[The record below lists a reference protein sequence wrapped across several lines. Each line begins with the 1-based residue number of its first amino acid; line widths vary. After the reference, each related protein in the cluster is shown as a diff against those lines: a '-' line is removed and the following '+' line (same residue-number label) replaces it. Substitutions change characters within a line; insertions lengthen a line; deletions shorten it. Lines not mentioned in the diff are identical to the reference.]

1 MEVSQEISSMVRGWL
16 MASPSARKR
25 KQPPDYVP
33 ISPRPER
40 CETLFQSTH
49 SISCSYELWRVHI
62 LTFILYGQS
71 REQCSSRPLPSLLT
85 PALIICLPLSMEDGL
100 YTTSTPSKVKQGNL
114 ERKLDFG
121 TCCSRKFRSKSE
133 IMFVWEAY
141 LSTVKASKSCLT

>member
-1 MEVSQEISSMVRGWL
+1 MGSSFRCVSLSQAMEVSQEISSMVRGWL

-40 CETLFQSTH
+40 CETSFQSTH

-71 REQCSSRPLPSLLT
+71 REECSSRPLLRPFNSSAYNLLAT
-85 PALIICLPLSMEDGL
+85 VDGR
-100 YTTSTPSKVKQGNL
+100 SRGGHSHRRRSHSCDRGQEAVKGCFWCRSSGQGQFQT
-114 ERKLDFG
+114 R
-121 TCCSRKFRSKSE
+121 
-133 IMFVWEAY
+133 
-141 LSTVKASKSCLT
+141 